1 MSIYKEKNKRFSIKF
16 YMELP
21 NKEVKEIRIRNKE
34 RKTKK
39 IVQLVYD
46 EEVAKKK
53 KEILEKYSIAT
64 TSKFDNFANDFL
76 KRYSLTHKESTVKLA
91 EFLIKN
97 HIKANIKS
105 FEEVIDIFKS
115 DRLIALENDIR
126 DSLTKNDYSLSQYN
140 KTITLLKAMCEYA
153 LQLKLISAENF
164 ADCKVVLVS
173 AKENKVK
180 EEKVERYT
188 NEQMDQFFSCF
199 ENGEKKRKV
208 FFEVAY
214 FGGLRIGEILG
225 LTWNDFDYV
234 KKTIS
239 VNKQLDKQSKVTTTK
254 SKNSNDNVNL
264 PSKVCEDLKAMQNTY
279 SPKGS
284 DYIFFIK
291 HTSRTEVARKFNYFQ
306 KKANLPHIKFHG
318 LRHSIASRMINQGI
332 NPLFVCKH
340 LRHSSPNITLSTYSH
355 MFGNITSELMD
366 NL

>member
-1 MSIYKEKNKRFSIKF
+1 MAIYKEKNKRFSIKF

-21 NKEVKEIRIRNKE
+21 NKEVKEIRIRNKA
-34 RKTKK
+34 RTTKK
-39 IVQLVYD
+39 LCQLVYD

-53 KEILEKYSIAT
+53 KEILEAYNITT
-64 TSKFDNFANDFL
+64 TSKFGNFANDFL
-76 KRYSLTHKESTVKLA
+76 KRYSLTHKKYTVKQA

-97 HIKANIKS
+97 HIKPNLKTS
-105 FEEVIDIFKS
+105 EEVVDIFKS
-115 DRLIALENDIR
+115 ERLIALENNIR
-126 DSLTKNDYSLSQYN
+126 DNLTNKGYSIEQYN
-140 KTITLLKAMCEYA
+140 KTITLLKIMSEYA
-153 LQLKLISAENF
+153 LQTKLISAENY
-164 ADCKVVLVS
+164 ADSKSVLVS
-173 AKENKVK
+173 AKDERVK
-180 EEKVERYT
+180 SDKVEWYT
-188 NEQMDQFFSCF
+188 NEQIDQFFSSF
-199 ENGEKKRKV
+199 ESGEKKRKV

-214 FGGLRIGEILG
+214 YGGLRIGEILG

-234 KKTIS
+234 KKNIN
-239 VNKQLDKQSKVTTTK
+239 VNKQLDKQSKVVTTK

-264 PSKVCEDLKAMQNTY
+264 PSKVCEDLLAMKKAY
-279 SPKGS
+279 EPKGT

-332 NPLFVCKH
+332 NPLYVCKH

-355 MFGNITSELMD
+355 MFGSITSELMD